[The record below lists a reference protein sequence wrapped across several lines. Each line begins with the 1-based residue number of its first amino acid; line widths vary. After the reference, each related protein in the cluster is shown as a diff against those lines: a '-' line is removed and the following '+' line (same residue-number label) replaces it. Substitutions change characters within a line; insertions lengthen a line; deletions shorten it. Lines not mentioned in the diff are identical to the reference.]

1 MYFTFNCKLKVF
13 ILEESVD
20 LTFRMFYSNVNTLES
35 TGPSVLVKMSTNK
48 AGHFAKELFEVIL
61 VKSRTGKMK
70 SGSAKV

>member
-1 MYFTFNCKLKVF
+1 MYFTLNCKLKVF

-35 TGPSVLVKMSTNK
+35 TGSSVLVKISTNK
-48 AGHFAKELFEVIL
+48 AGHFANELFEVIL
-61 VKSRTGKMK
+61 VKSITVKMK